1 MGALNNANHWI
12 RKIIRKWTKTYRDS
26 GLHYREKES
35 DDITKLGCRDN
46 PCRLSSMKK
55 LLKYIFIAL
64 LALGIGT
71 TGAHALSTLLPQQGG
86 TGIGTATSGD
96 VGKVL
101 TVSNNAPFTYTLS
114 SPTGGGYWSRDA
126 VNGRLYPSTLTDK
139 VGLGSTLVGETFSE
153 RLLVLNTSGA
163 LANTIFATND
173 FVGGSTGTVFRVGFG
188 SATGNSNAVFDT
200 FTNGGNSLGNLVFNP
215 LGGNIGAF
223 GTDNV
228 FQNNKAFFVGSGNQ
242 DTTTTTP
249 FDSRNVGFGSGHI
262 FNDSIDCF
270 TSGTG
275 NEFDGAVQSQIF
287 GAYNILSGQGS
298 FVAGFGNTV
307 AGSSGVALGGSVY
320 IYAENAVA
328 IGSQS
333 SVYGFNGTAI
343 SGGTANGAF
352 SLAMLSNG
360 IANGNYSIAIDGT
373 ATKDY
378 EVSIKDKIYIDG
390 DTSNVGI
397 NTNSAVSLFTIHA
410 GDIEVEDLGGTAGTS
425 GLILTSPNGTR
436 YRIKVSDL
444 GILSTVA
451 I

>member
-1 MGALNNANHWI
+1 MI
-12 RKIIRKWTKTYRDS
+12 
-26 GLHYREKES
+26 
-35 DDITKLGCRDN
+35 
-46 PCRLSSMKK
+46 
-55 LLKYIFIAL
+55 
-64 LALGIGT
+64 
-71 TGAHALSTLLPQQGG
+71 
-86 TGIGTATSGD
+86 
-96 VGKVL
+96 
-101 TVSNNAPFTYTLS
+101 
-114 SPTGGGYWSRDA
+114 
-126 VNGRLYPSTLTDK
+126 
-139 VGLGSTLVGETFSE
+139 
-153 RLLVLNTSGA
+153 
-163 LANTIFATND
+163 
-173 FVGGSTGTVFRVGFG
+173 
-188 SATGNSNAVFDT
+188 
-200 FTNGGNSLGNLVFNP
+200 GGNRAWIKQTIPYLYLLRF
-215 LGGNIGAF
+215 
-223 GTDNV
+223 TDNV

-307 AGSSGVALGGSVY
+307 AGSSGVALGGAVY